1 MRNYYSSL
9 TENSMFTLKGTLKK
23 VSIKEFTRRDGTPGQ
38 SRELYIEPEGS
49 LYPVKVNVS
58 DMDMKIGKEG
68 DVVTLKVEV
77 FPYTFVDKKRK
88 KAFLD
93 VYVPNK

>member
-1 MRNYYSSL
+1 
-9 TENSMFTLKGTLKK
+9 MFTLKGTLKK
-23 VSIKEFTRRDGTPGQ
+23 ETIREFTRKDGTQGQ

-58 DMDMKIGKEG
+58 NMDLKIGKEG

-77 FPYTFVDKKRK
+77 FPYTFVDKQRK

-93 VYVPNK
+93 VYVPNS